1 MWSFDKLKEK
11 LVAISRL
18 EDDPED
24 GRKGNLTEA
33 AILVP
38 IVVRNG
44 VPFVLVTV
52 RSMNLSRHAGEISFP
67 GGKRDPGDSSL
78 IDTALRETM
87 EEIGLSKERI
97 SVLGCLPPYV
107 TSAKFLVT
115 PVVAKVVDF
124 ESFRA
129 KLNPL
134 EVSELLIVPL
144 ENFIEKESHECRRM
158 TFNGT
163 DVFVD
168 IFEFAQNGSVHVI
181 WGLTAVISTDVAS
194 LLFDRSPE
202 FEYQEWFSNYRAKK
216 IHDSIVKNSIV
227 KSRL

>member
-11 LVAISRL
+11 LAAISRP
-18 EDDPED
+18 EDDSQD

-44 VPFVLVTV
+44 APFVLVTV
-52 RSMNLSRHAGEISFP
+52 RSTNLSRHAGEISFP

-87 EEIGLSKERI
+87 EEIGLNKERI
-97 SVLGCLPPYV
+97 TVLGSLAPYV
-107 TSAKFLVT
+107 TIAKFLVT

-129 KLNPL
+129 KLNPF
-134 EVSELLIVPL
+134 EVSEMLIVPL
-144 ENFIEKESHECRRM
+144 ENFIKKDSHECRRV

-163 DVFVD
+163 DFVVD
-168 IFEFAQNGSVHVI
+168 TFQFAQNGSVHVI

-194 LLFDRSPE
+194 LLFDRLPE
-202 FEYQEWFSNYRAKK
+202 FEYQEWLSNYRAKK
-216 IHDSIVKNSIV
+216 MHDSFV